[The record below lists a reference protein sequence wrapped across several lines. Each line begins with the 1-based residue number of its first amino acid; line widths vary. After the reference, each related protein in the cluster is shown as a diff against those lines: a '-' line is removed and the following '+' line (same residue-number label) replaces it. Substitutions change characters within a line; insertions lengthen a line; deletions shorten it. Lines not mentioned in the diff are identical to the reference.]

1 MILLTPAIGVP
12 HDELL
17 QDTLKSGTV
26 ILCTLAAAF
35 AFFWHTRDDLFTLK
49 LHWLQ
54 ALPTALLLYALGSMM
69 WSHTY
74 LGGIEAARWA
84 FFSLILFLGL
94 QAFTQRNVTL
104 LVWCIHIGAVLASL
118 WTALQFWMDWQ
129 FFAQGP
135 NPASTFVNRNF
146 FAEFLVCTLPYSV
159 LLLTRVKDKTSVFLL
174 AFSLIFNVVALMMTG
189 TRSALFALL
198 LLLLVLPSVAWMYR
212 KQWAS
217 RAWGLGHRVAL
228 VLVMAATVLVLGSIP
243 TNNRALVLE
252 SSGHSTAID
261 RALSRSAS
269 VVRSEEFATGSF
281 SIRTKM
287 WLATIR
293 LIQANPLA
301 GVGAGAWEVQI
312 PKYQDAGTQ
321 LETDY
326 YAHNEPLQLIA
337 EYGLVGWGF
346 LVVLV
351 AYLLHAARR
360 TLISRSQRGR
370 NEALLRSMALSSL
383 LALMVVSNAGFA
395 WRMASTGV
403 LFALSLAVL
412 VASDIR
418 MGLTSRWAMHK
429 IAITPKV
436 SVMVLCGLAVVTGPA
451 LYAIDQAIR
460 CEAMLIG
467 ATKIALGIQA
477 SGVPNAPEWAEE
489 KEVML
494 HLLYGGI
501 AINPHYRKLTPIAAD
516 AMANWG
522 DWGNAMRVWES
533 VLASR
538 PYVVIMLTNV
548 ARGYIAAGELA
559 IAQEYLLR
567 AQQIQPTAASVTAL
581 QEQLES
587 VQSMKTNPSQ
597 SSDNSQRSP

>member
-17 QDTLKSGTV
+17 QDTLKSSTV

-35 AFFWHTRDDLFTLK
+35 AFFWHTRHDFFTLRF
-49 LHWLQ
+49 HWFQ
-54 ALPTALLLYALGSMM
+54 ALPATLVLYALGSMA

-74 LGGIEAARWA
+74 LGGIEATRWA
-84 FFSLILFLGL
+84 FFGLILFLGI
-94 QAFTQRNVTL
+94 QVFTQRNVTL

-118 WTALQFWMDWQ
+118 WAALQFWMDWQ

-146 FAEFLVCTLPYSV
+146 FAEYLVCTLPYSV

-174 AFSLIFNVVALMMTG
+174 AFSLTFNVVALMMTG

-198 LLLLVLPSVAWMYR
+198 VLLLLLPSVAWMYR

-217 RAWGLGHRVAL
+217 HAWGLGHRVTL
-228 VLVMAATVLVLGSIP
+228 VLVMLVTGGVLGSIP
-243 TNNRALVLE
+243 TNNRALVKE
-252 SSGHSTAID
+252 TSGHSTAVD
-261 RALSRSAS
+261 RAVSRTAS
-269 VVRSEEFATGSF
+269 VARDEEFVTGSF
-281 SIRTKM
+281 SVRTTM

-326 YAHNEPLQLIA
+326 YAHNELLQLIA

-346 LVVLV
+346 LLVLI
-351 AYLLHAARR
+351 AYLLHAAWR
-360 TLISRSQRGR
+360 TLLNRSMRGCH
-370 NEALLRSMALSSL
+370 EAMLRGMALSSL
-383 LALMVVSNAGFA
+383 LALLIVSNAGFP

-412 VASDIR
+412 IASDIR
-418 MGLTSRWAMHK
+418 MGLRSAWAMRRL
-429 IAITPKV
+429 AISPKV
-436 SVMVLCGLAVVTGPA
+436 SVAALCCLAIVTGPA
-451 LYAIDQAIR
+451 LHAIDQAVR
-460 CEAMLIG
+460 CEAMLVG

-494 HLLYGGI
+494 QMLYDGI

-522 DWGNAMRVWES
+522 DWKNATRVWES
-533 VLASR
+533 LLVSR
-538 PYVVIMLTNV
+538 PYVVVMLTNA
-548 ARGYIAAGELA
+548 ARGHILA
-559 IAQEYLLR
+559 SEWDIAQNYLLR
-567 AQQIQPTAASVTAL
+567 AQKIQATAPSVIALAEQIQAHK
-581 QEQLES
+581 Q
-587 VQSMKTNPSQ
+587 KTP
-597 SSDNSQRSP
+597 